1 MKIFIVC
8 TVPQILLIWLN
19 LGWDGSDIE
28 NGRDEK
34 FIKTSNIN
42 PEAKGPI

>member
-1 MKIFIVC
+1 MRIFIVC
-8 TVPQILLIWLN
+8 TVPQILLMLLN
-19 LGWDGSDIE
+19 PGWGGNDIK

-34 FIKTSNIN
+34 FTKTSNIN